1 MRVLG
6 FARQG
11 ALAAMASLLLGT
23 GLAKANP
30 AIVVDVD
37 SGRVLYQSEATR
49 PWYPASTTKLMTVY
63 VALSAVREGRMS
75 LDTPL
80 MVSPRAAAEAPSK
93 MGFRPGTLVTLD
105 NALKMLMVKS
115 PNDIAVTIAEG
126 IGGSVE
132 DFAEMMNTYGA
143 RLGLHESHFETP
155 NGLPNATHYSSARD
169 MAIIARALIREFPEE
184 RGLFNIGL
192 LAFGR
197 QLIPNH
203 NGMLGRYPGV
213 DGMKTGYTCSAGYNV
228 VLSAQRDG
236 RDLVA
241 VVFGAPST
249 LTRTQR
255 AANLLDRGFADPS
268 ADLGQVSA
276 LPASDETAPPDLR
289 PIICGRGRAGAIA
302 AAQAE
307 DAAEASGSVQAANA
321 NQAGGAIEAVGTS
334 PVTAGPG
341 ADARPR
347 VAFTPVRVFVGP
359 VEGWTGPIAHARN
372 MAVPAATNVAN
383 ATAASQAASLQAS
396 RESGPTESPAPAPL
410 ALAGAIAPPPAA
422 AATNAFVRKT
432 KSLSL
437 AVASRHRAKPARAA
451 AKLPP
456 TKTVSILKDDEKP
469 AKPALK
475 GAAKKETAKKP
486 ATKHPA
492 GKTAAK

>member
-6 FARQG
+6 IVRRA
-11 ALAAMASLLLGT
+11 ALAASASLLLGM

-30 AIVVDVD
+30 AIVVDVE

-49 PWYPASTTKLMTVY
+49 PWFPASTTKLMTVY
-63 VALSAVREGRMS
+63 VALSAVREGRIT

-93 MGFRPGTLVTLD
+93 MGFRPGTLVTLA

-143 RLGLHESHFETP
+143 RIGLHESHFETP
-155 NGLPNATHYSSARD
+155 NGLPNANHYSSARD
-169 MAIIARALIREFPEE
+169 MAIIARALLREFPEE

-192 LAFGR
+192 LAFGN

-228 VLSAQRDG
+228 VLSAERDD
-236 RDLVA
+236 RRLIA
-241 VVFGAPST
+241 VIFGAPST

-255 AANLLDRGFADPS
+255 ASNLIDRGFADPS
-268 ADLGQVSA
+268 VDLGQVSSLA
-276 LPASDETAPPDLR
+276 AADETVPPDLR
-289 PIICGRGRAGAIA
+289 SVICGRGRSGAIA

-307 DAAEASGSVQAANA
+307 DAAESNGAVEPVGS
-321 NQAGGAIEAVGTS
+321 S

-341 ADARPR
+341 AESRPR

-372 MAVPAATNVAN
+372 MAVPAPANVAN
-383 ATAASQAASLQAS
+383 ATAGSQAAALQ
-396 RESGPTESPAPAPL
+396 PAVAL
-410 ALAGAIAPPPAA
+410 ATLAGA
-422 AATNAFVRKT
+422 
-432 KSLSL
+432 
-437 AVASRHRAKPARAA
+437 
-451 AKLPP
+451 
-456 TKTVSILKDDEKP
+456 
-469 AKPALK
+469 
-475 GAAKKETAKKP
+475 
-486 ATKHPA
+486 
-492 GKTAAK
+492 

>member
-6 FARQG
+6 IARRGAQA
-11 ALAAMASLLLGT
+11 ALALLLLGT
-23 GLAKANP
+23 GLAAANP
-30 AIVVDVD
+30 AIVVDAE

-49 PWYPASTTKLMTVY
+49 PWFPASTTKLMTVY
-63 VALSAVREGRMS
+63 VALSAVREGRIT

-80 MVSPRAAAEAPSK
+80 MVSPRAAQQEPSK

-155 NGLPNATHYSSARD
+155 NGLPNPNHYSSARD

-184 RGLFNIGL
+184 KGLFDIGL
-192 LAFGR
+192 LAFGN

-228 VLSAQRDG
+228 VLSAERDG
-236 RDLVA
+236 RKLIA
-241 VVFGAPST
+241 VIFGAPST

-268 ADLGQVSA
+268 VDLGQVSA
-276 LPASDETAPPDLR
+276 LPASDETSPPDLR

-302 AAQAE
+302 AAVAE
-307 DAAEASGSVQAANA
+307 DAAES
-321 NQAGGAIEAVGTS
+321 GGAVEAVGNS
-334 PVTAGPG
+334 PVTGGPSVMS
-341 ADARPR
+341 RPR

-372 MAVPAATNVAN
+372 MTVPAPANVAN
-383 ATAASQAASLQAS
+383 ATADSQAAALQAP

-410 ALAGAIAPPPAA
+410 ALAGAAPPPPAA
-422 AATNAFVRKT
+422 AATNALVRKT

-437 AVASRHRAKPARAA
+437 AVASRHRVAKPARGAKA

-456 TKTVSILKDDEKP
+456 TKTISILKDEG
-469 AKPALK
+469 K
-475 GAAKKETAKKP
+475 GAKLATKAKKEAVKKP
-486 ATKHPA
+486 AAKH
-492 GKTAAK
+492 G